1 MDQCPIFIVRCKR
14 GIGEEW
20 LKISHIPSLEGF
32 WPLGTS
38 QMTKT
43 KKRTLKKRTYDF
55 CVSRFMIL
63 ASSRDF
69 WMTMVKDD
77 LFVCGRSS
85 FLE

>member
-1 MDQCPIFIVRCKR
+1 MGVAN
-14 GIGEEW
+14 
-20 LKISHIPSLEGF
+20 SLNNSYGF
-32 WPLGTS
+32 LLGSFGPFTS

-63 ASSRDF
+63 ASSRDI

-77 LFVCGRSS
+77 LCVCG
-85 FLE
+85 